1 MDRAHLTIGINPR
14 LPKKQMPYLYAF
26 GKSFMKRFLFFFILV
41 GAISFFQ
48 AEAQAP
54 AQQNAFV
61 FKLKEPITLDG
72 ILDEAIWKD
81 AEGWNGNFM
90 QYFPSDTSLSKVPTR
105 VKIAFDD
112 NNLYLA
118 AIMENSG
125 PRKYVSTS
133 LRRDYRGEQNDGIS
147 FVFDTFND
155 GTNAFQF
162 GVNPYGVQR
171 EALLS
176 NGGSRSEDL
185 NLAWDNKWYAEAKM
199 MENHWQ
205 VEVIIP
211 LSTIRFNEG
220 AQNWNVNFYR
230 VDSHTGERSTWAPIP
245 RNIPIIT
252 TAFLRKMI
260 FEEPLRKKGAN
271 VSLIPYVAGR
281 TSRNFL
287 ENSSESLRP
296 AIGGDA
302 KIGIGPAMNLDL
314 TFNPDFSQVE
324 VDQQVTNLDRFEI
337 FFPERRQFFL
347 ENGDLFD
354 SFGQTRSRPFFSRR
368 IGVDID
374 SATGQNVQSKII
386 YGARLSGK
394 LNENW
399 RVGAMNMQT
408 ATDNAAGIV
417 GKNFTVLALQ
427 RKVFERSNIGLIY
440 VNKESLALGEN
451 QQLFDPNAYNRL
463 LGVDYNL
470 NSANGKWTGK
480 VFYHRTF
487 ESVKVDKPYSF
498 NAYLLYN
505 DLHWNWTFSLQ
516 DVGKS
521 YNPEVGFVPRSDF
534 KRINPDLTY
543 LFYPKSKFINRHG
556 PKLEFEGF
564 WNETLGTTDRDFN
577 LGYIVRFNSLAE
589 LEVTQRNRYVYLFSD
604 FDPTRSRG
612 TPLAAGTD
620 YSYQNVLVEF
630 RSNPRKKL
638 NVGVIGEFGEYFTGS
653 IQRITSQTGL
663 RLGYLAN
670 VSMNFNY
677 ARIRLPQPQRNA
689 DLILVGPRIDLTLTK
704 ELFWTTFVQYN
715 SQIDNMNINTRIQ
728 WRYAPV
734 SDFFLVYTDNYFP
747 GDFMPKQRSLVFK
760 LNYWL
765 NL

>member
-1 MDRAHLTIGINPR
+1 MSFT
-14 LPKKQMPYLYAF
+14 AF
-26 GKSFMKRFLFFFILV
+26 G
-41 GAISFFQ
+41 
-48 AEAQAP
+48 
-54 AQQNAFV
+54 QQPNGKASDAFA

-72 ILDEAIWKD
+72 ELNEEIWQNS
-81 AEGWNGNFM
+81 EGWNGNFM
-90 QYFPSDTSLSKVPTR
+90 QYFPSDTSLSSYPSR
-105 VKIAFDD
+105 VKVAFDD
-112 NNLYLA
+112 TNLYLA
-118 AIMENSG
+118 AIMENKG

-133 LRRDYRGEQNDGIS
+133 LRRDFRGEQNDGIS

-171 EALLS
+171 EALLA
-176 NGGSRSEDL
+176 NGGSRSDDL
-185 NLAWDNKWYAEAKM
+185 NLAWDNKWFSEAKI

-205 VEVIIP
+205 VEVVIP
-211 LSTIRFNEG
+211 LSTLRFNEG

-230 VDSHTGERSTWAPIP
+230 IDSDSGERSTWAPIP

-260 FEEPLRKKGAN
+260 FEEPLKKKGAN
-271 VSLIPYVAGR
+271 ISLIPYVAGR

-287 ENSSESLRP
+287 SNTSESLTP
-296 AIGGDA
+296 AVGGDA

-354 SFGQTRSRPFFSRR
+354 SFGQPRSRPFFSRR

-374 SATGQNVQSKII
+374 SATGQNVQSRII

-399 RVGAMNMQT
+399 RIGAMNMQT
-408 ATDNAAGIV
+408 ATDDAAGIV
-417 GKNFTVLALQ
+417 GKNFSVLALQ
-427 RKVFERSNIGLIY
+427 KKVFARSNIGLIY
-440 VNKESLALGEN
+440 VNKESLALDES
-451 QQLFDPNAYNRL
+451 QQVFDPTAYNRL
-463 LGVDYNL
+463 LGIDYNL

-480 VFYHRTF
+480 IFYHRTF
-487 ESVKVDKPYSF
+487 ESAEVEKPYSF
-498 NAYLLYN
+498 NAYLLYS
-505 DLHWNWTFSLQ
+505 DLHWNWSFSVQ

-521 YNPEVGFVPRSDF
+521 FNPAVGFVPRSDF
-534 KRINPDLTY
+534 KRINPDLSY
-543 LFYPKSKFINRHG
+543 SFYPKSKYINRHG
-556 PKLEFEGF
+556 PKIELEGF
-564 WNETLGTTDRDFN
+564 WNETLGTTDRDIN
-577 LGYIVRFNSLAE
+577 LGYIVRFNSLAQVE
-589 LEVTQRNRYVYLFSD
+589 ITQRNRYVYLFNN
-604 FDPTRSRG
+604 FDPTRSG
-612 TPLAAGTD
+612 GQPLAAGTD
-620 YSYQNVLVEF
+620 YSYRNLLVEF
-630 RSNPRKKL
+630 RSNPRKKV
-638 NVGVIGEFGEYFTGS
+638 NVGMLGEFGEYFTGS
-653 IQRITSQTGL
+653 IQRLTTETGV

-670 VSMNFNY
+670 ISMNFNY
-677 ARIRLPQPQRNA
+677 ARIRLPKPQRDA
-689 DLILVGPRIDLTLTK
+689 DLVLIGPRIDLTLTK
-704 ELFWTTFVQYN
+704 DLFWTTFVQYN
-715 SQIDNMNINTRIQ
+715 SQIDNLNINTRVQ
-728 WRYAPV
+728 WRYAPA

-747 GDFMPKQRSLVFK
+747 GDFLPKQRSLVFK

>member
-1 MDRAHLTIGINPR
+1 
-14 LPKKQMPYLYAF
+14 
-26 GKSFMKRFLFFFILV
+26 MKIFAPVFFLACLLLCAQLV
-41 GAISFFQ
+41 
-48 AEAQAP
+48 AQTNTKT
-54 AQQNAFV
+54 NAFA
-61 FKLKEPITLDG
+61 FKLKQPITLDG
-72 ILDEAIWKD
+72 ILDEEIWKD
-81 AEGWNGNFM
+81 AEGWNGDFT
-90 QYFPSDTSLSKVPTR
+90 QFFPSDTSLSKVPTR
-105 VKIAFDD
+105 VKVAYDD
-112 NNLYLA
+112 TNIYLA
-118 AIMENSG
+118 AIMENRG

-147 FVFDTFND
+147 FSFDTFND
-155 GTNAFQF
+155 GTNAYQF

-171 EALLS
+171 EALVS
-176 NGGSRSEDL
+176 NGGSRPDDL
-185 NLAWDNKWYAEAKM
+185 NLAWDNKWYSEAKM

-205 VEVIIP
+205 VEVVIP
-211 LSTIRFNEG
+211 LSTLRFSEG
-220 AQNWNVNFYR
+220 AQSWNVNFFR
-230 VDSHTGERSTWAPIP
+230 VDSDANERSTWGPIP
-245 RNIPIIT
+245 RTNLIFS

-260 FEEPLRKKGAN
+260 FEEPLQKKRTN
-271 VSLIPYVAGR
+271 ISLIPYVAGR
-281 TSRNFL
+281 TSKNFL
-287 ENSSESLRP
+287 ENSGEPLRP

-314 TFNPDFSQVE
+314 TFNPDFSQIE

-354 SFGQTRSRPFFSRR
+354 NFGQPRSRPFFSRR

-399 RVGAMNMQT
+399 RLGAMNMQT
-408 ATDNAAGIV
+408 ATDEEAGIV
-417 GKNFTVLALQ
+417 GKNFTVFALQ
-427 RKVFERSNIGLIY
+427 LRVFERSNIGLIY
-440 VNKESLALGEN
+440 ANKETLALDDF

-463 LGVDYNL
+463 LGIDYNL
-470 NSANGKWTGK
+470 NSADGKWTGK
-480 VFYHRTF
+480 AFYHRSF

-498 NAYLLYN
+498 NAYLMYT
-505 DLHWNWTFSLQ
+505 DLHWNWTFSVQ

-521 YNPEVGFVPRSDF
+521 FNPEVGFAPRKDF
-534 KRINPDLTY
+534 KLINPNVTY
-543 LFYPKSKFINRHG
+543 LFYPKSKNINRHG
-556 PKLEFEGF
+556 PKLEFESY
-564 WNETLGTTDRDFN
+564 WNETLGTTDRDIN
-577 LGYIVRFNSLAE
+577 LGYLIRFNSIAE
-589 LEVTQRNRYVYLFSD
+589 LVITQKNRYVYLFKD
-604 FDPTRSRG
+604 FDPTRSG
-612 TPLAAGTD
+612 GKPLAAGTD
-620 YSYQNVLVEF
+620 YTFRNFLVEF
-630 RSNPRKKL
+630 KSSPRKKL
-638 NVGVIGEFGEYFTGS
+638 NVNLVGEFGEYYTVS

-663 RLGYLAN
+663 RIGYLAN
-670 VSMNFNY
+670 ISMNFNY
-677 ARIRLPQPQRNA
+677 ARIRLPQPQRDA

-728 WRYAPV
+728 WRYAPA

>member
-1 MDRAHLTIGINPR
+1 
-14 LPKKQMPYLYAF
+14 
-26 GKSFMKRFLFFFILV
+26 
-41 GAISFFQ
+41 
-48 AEAQAP
+48 
-54 AQQNAFV
+54 
-61 FKLKEPITLDG
+61 
-72 ILDEAIWKD
+72 
-81 AEGWNGNFM
+81 M
-90 QYFPSDTSLSKVPTR
+90 QYFPSDTSLSKFPTR
-105 VKIAFDD
+105 VKVAFDD
-112 NNLYLA
+112 TNLYLA
-118 AIMENSG
+118 AIMENTG

-155 GTNAFQF
+155 LTNAFQF

-171 EALLS
+171 EALLA

-185 NLAWDNKWYAEAKM
+185 NLAWDNKWYSEAKI

-211 LSTIRFNEG
+211 LSTIRFKEG

-230 VDSHTGERSTWAPIP
+230 IDSHTGERSTWAPIP

-260 FEEPLRKKGAN
+260 FEEPLQKKGAN

-281 TSRNFL
+281 TARNFL
-287 ENSSESLRP
+287 ENSSEALTP

-354 SFGQTRSRPFFSRR
+354 SFGQPRSRPFFSRR

-408 ATDNAAGIV
+408 ATDEDAGIV

-440 VNKESLALGEN
+440 VNKESLALDEY
-451 QQLFDPNAYNRL
+451 QQLFDPSAYNRL

-487 ESVKVDKPYSF
+487 ESEKVDKPYSF

-505 DLHWNWTFSLQ
+505 DLHWNWTFSIQ

-556 PKLEFEGF
+556 PKLEFEGL
-564 WNETLGTTDRDFN
+564 WNETLGTTDRDIN

-589 LEVTQRNRYVYLFSD
+589 LEVTQRNRYVYLFSN
-604 FDPTRSRG
+604 FDPTRSG
-612 TPLAAGTD
+612 GAPLAAGTD

-638 NVGVIGEFGEYFTGS
+638 NVGVVGEFGEYFTGS

-670 VSMNFNY
+670 ISMNFNY
-677 ARIRLPQPQRNA
+677 ARIRLPQPQRDA

-704 ELFWTTFVQYN
+704 DLFWTTFVQYN

-747 GDFMPKQRSLVFK
+747 GDFLPKQRSLVFK

>member
-1 MDRAHLTIGINPR
+1 
-14 LPKKQMPYLYAF
+14 
-26 GKSFMKRFLFFFILV
+26 MKRFLFFFILV
-41 GAISFFQ
+41 GVIISFQ
-48 AEAQAP
+48 GNAQAP
-54 AQQNAFV
+54 AQQNAFA

-81 AEGWNGNFM
+81 AEGWNGNFR
-90 QYFPSDTSLSKVPTR
+90 QYFPSDTSLSKFPTR
-105 VKIAFDD
+105 VKVAFDD
-112 NNLYLA
+112 TNLYLA
-118 AIMENSG
+118 AIMENTG

-171 EALLS
+171 EALLA
-176 NGGSRSEDL
+176 NGGSRAEDL

-211 LSTIRFNEG
+211 LSTLRFKEG

-245 RNIPIIT
+245 RNIPIIS

-260 FEEPLRKKGAN
+260 FEEPLQKKGAN

-287 ENSSESLRP
+287 ENSSEPLRP

-354 SFGQTRSRPFFSRR
+354 SFGQPRSRPFFSRR

-408 ATDNAAGIV
+408 ATDEDAGIV

-440 VNKESLALGEN
+440 VNKESLALDEY
-451 QQLFDPNAYNRL
+451 QQLFDPTAYNRL

-487 ESVKVDKPYSF
+487 ESEKVDKPYSF

-505 DLHWNWTFSLQ
+505 DLHWNWTFSIQ

-556 PKLEFEGF
+556 PKIEFEGL
-564 WNETLGTTDRDFN
+564 WNETLGTTDRDINF
-577 LGYIVRFNSLAE
+577 GYLIRFNSLAE
-589 LEVTQRNRYVYLFSD
+589 LEVTQRNRYVYLFSN
-604 FDPTRSRG
+604 FDPTRSG
-612 TPLAAGTD
+612 GAPLAAGTD

-638 NVGVIGEFGEYFTGS
+638 NVGMVGEFGEYFTGS

-670 VSMNFNY
+670 ISMNFNY
-677 ARIRLPQPQRNA
+677 ARIRLPQPQRDA

-704 ELFWTTFVQYN
+704 DLFWTTFVQYN

-747 GDFMPKQRSLVFK
+747 GDFLPKQRSLVFK

>member
-1 MDRAHLTIGINPR
+1 
-14 LPKKQMPYLYAF
+14 
-26 GKSFMKRFLFFFILV
+26 
-41 GAISFFQ
+41 
-48 AEAQAP
+48 
-54 AQQNAFV
+54 
-61 FKLKEPITLDG
+61 LDG

-90 QYFPSDTSLSKVPTR
+90 QYFPSDTSLSKFPTR
-105 VKIAFDD
+105 VKVAFDD
-112 NNLYLA
+112 TNLYLA
-118 AIMENSG
+118 AIMENTG

-155 GTNAFQF
+155 LTNAFQF

-171 EALLS
+171 EALLA

-185 NLAWDNKWYAEAKM
+185 NLAWDNKWYSEAKI

-211 LSTIRFNEG
+211 LSTIRFKEG

-230 VDSHTGERSTWAPIP
+230 IDSHTGERSTWAPIP

-260 FEEPLRKKGAN
+260 FEEPLQKKGAN

-281 TSRNFL
+281 TARNFL
-287 ENSSESLRP
+287 ENSSEALTP

-354 SFGQTRSRPFFSRR
+354 SFGQPRSRPFFSRR

-408 ATDNAAGIV
+408 ATDEDAGIV

-440 VNKESLALGEN
+440 VNKESLALDEY
-451 QQLFDPNAYNRL
+451 QQLFDPSAYNRL

-487 ESVKVDKPYSF
+487 ESEKVDKPYSF

-505 DLHWNWTFSLQ
+505 DLHWNWTFSIQ

-556 PKLEFEGF
+556 PKLEFEGL
-564 WNETLGTTDRDFN
+564 WNETLGTTDRDIN

-589 LEVTQRNRYVYLFSD
+589 LEVTQRNRYVYLFSN
-604 FDPTRSRG
+604 FDPTRSG
-612 TPLAAGTD
+612 GAPLAAGTD

-638 NVGVIGEFGEYFTGS
+638 NVGVVGEFGEYFTGS

-670 VSMNFNY
+670 ISMNFNY
-677 ARIRLPQPQRNA
+677 ARIRLPQPQRDA

-704 ELFWTTFVQYN
+704 DLFWTTFVQYN

-747 GDFMPKQRSLVFK
+747 GDFLPKQRSLVFK

>member
-1 MDRAHLTIGINPR
+1 
-14 LPKKQMPYLYAF
+14 
-26 GKSFMKRFLFFFILV
+26 MKRFLFLFILLGV
-41 GAISFFQ
+41 IHSFQ
-48 AEAQAP
+48 AQAQAP
-54 AQQNAFV
+54 AQQNAFA

-72 ILDEAIWKD
+72 VLDEAIWKD
-81 AEGWNGNFM
+81 TEGWNGNFM
-90 QYFPSDTSLSKVPTR
+90 QYFPSDTSLSKFPTR
-105 VKIAFDD
+105 VKVAFDD
-112 NNLYLA
+112 TNLYLA
-118 AIMENSG
+118 AIMENNG

-155 GTNAFQF
+155 LTNAFQF

-171 EALLS
+171 EALLA

-185 NLAWDNKWYAEAKM
+185 NLAWDNKWYSEAKI

-211 LSTIRFNEG
+211 LSTLRFNEG

-230 VDSHTGERSTWAPIP
+230 IDSHTGERSTWAPIP

-260 FEEPLRKKGAN
+260 FEEPLLKKGAN

-287 ENSSESLRP
+287 ENSSEALTP

-354 SFGQTRSRPFFSRR
+354 SFGQPRSRPFFSRR

-408 ATDNAAGIV
+408 ATDEEAGIV

-440 VNKESLALGEN
+440 VNKESLALDEY
-451 QQLFDPNAYNRL
+451 QQVFDPTAYNRL

-505 DLHWNWTFSLQ
+505 DLHWNWTFSIQ

-556 PKLEFEGF
+556 PKLEFEGL
-564 WNETLGTTDRDFN
+564 WNETLGTTDRDIN

-589 LEVTQRNRYVYLFSD
+589 LEVTQRNRYVYLFSN
-604 FDPTRSRG
+604 FDPTRSG
-612 TPLAAGTD
+612 GAPLAAGTD

-670 VSMNFNY
+670 ISMNFNY
-677 ARIRLPQPQRNA
+677 ARIRLPQPQRDA

-715 SQIDNMNINTRIQ
+715 SQIDNLNINTRIQ

-747 GDFMPKQRSLVFK
+747 GDFLPKQRSLVFK

>member
-1 MDRAHLTIGINPR
+1 
-14 LPKKQMPYLYAF
+14 
-26 GKSFMKRFLFFFILV
+26 MKIFSSLFF
-41 GAISFFQ
+41 ISGLFLSLQ
-48 AEAQAP
+48 LAGQTKSLP
-54 AQQNAFV
+54 NAYA
-61 FKLKEPITLDG
+61 FKLKEPIVLDG
-72 ILDEAIWKD
+72 ILDEAIWQE
-81 AEGWNGNFM
+81 AEGWNGDFM
-90 QYFPSDTSLSKVPTR
+90 QYFPSDTSVSNYPSR
-105 VKIAFDD
+105 VKVAFDD
-112 NNLYLA
+112 SNLYLA
-118 AIMENSG
+118 AIMENKG

-133 LRRDYRGEQNDGIS
+133 LRRDFRGEQNDGIS

-171 EALLS
+171 EALLA

-185 NLAWDNKWYAEAKM
+185 NLAWDNKWFSEAKI

-211 LSTIRFNEG
+211 LSTLRFNEG

-230 VDSHTGERSTWAPIP
+230 IDSHSGERSTWAPIP

-260 FEEPLRKKGAN
+260 FEEPLKKKGAN
-271 VSLIPYVAGR
+271 ISLIPYVAGR

-287 ENSSESLRP
+287 EKSSESLTP

-354 SFGQTRSRPFFSRR
+354 SFGQQRSRPFFSRR

-374 SATGQNVQSKII
+374 SATGQNVQSRII

-399 RVGAMNMQT
+399 RIGAMNMQT
-408 ATDNAAGIV
+408 ATDDAAGIV
-417 GKNFTVLALQ
+417 GKNFTVLAMQ
-427 RKVFERSNIGLIY
+427 RKVFARSNIGLIY
-440 VNKESLALGEN
+440 VNKESLALDEY
-451 QQLFDPNAYNRL
+451 QQVFDPTAYNRL

-470 NSANGKWTGK
+470 NSADGKWTGK
-480 VFYHRTF
+480 IFYHRTF
-487 ESVKVDKPYSF
+487 ESAEVEKPYSF
-498 NAYLLYN
+498 NAYLLYS
-505 DLHWNWTFSLQ
+505 DLHWNWSFSVQ

-521 YNPEVGFVPRSDF
+521 FNPEVGFVPRSDF
-534 KRINPDLTY
+534 KRINPDLSY
-543 LFYPKSKFINRHG
+543 FFYPKSKHINRHG
-556 PKLEFEGF
+556 PKVELEGF
-564 WNETLGTTDRDFN
+564 WNETLGTTDRDIN
-577 LGYIVRFNSLAE
+577 LGYIVRFNSLAQVE
-589 LEVTQRNRYVYLFSD
+589 ITQRNRYVYLFNN
-604 FDPTRSRG
+604 FDPTRSG
-612 TPLAAGTD
+612 GQPLAAGTD
-620 YSYQNVLVEF
+620 YSYRNLLVEF
-630 RSNPRKKL
+630 RSNPRKKV
-638 NVGVIGEFGEYFTGS
+638 NVGIQGEFGEYFTGS
-653 IQRITSQTGL
+653 IQRFTTETGV

-670 VSMNFNY
+670 ISMNFNY
-677 ARIRLPQPQRNA
+677 ARIRLPQPQRDA
-689 DLILVGPRIDLTLTK
+689 DLILIGPRIDLTLTK
-704 ELFWTTFVQYN
+704 DLFWTTFVQYN

-747 GDFMPKQRSLVFK
+747 GDFLPKQRSLVFK